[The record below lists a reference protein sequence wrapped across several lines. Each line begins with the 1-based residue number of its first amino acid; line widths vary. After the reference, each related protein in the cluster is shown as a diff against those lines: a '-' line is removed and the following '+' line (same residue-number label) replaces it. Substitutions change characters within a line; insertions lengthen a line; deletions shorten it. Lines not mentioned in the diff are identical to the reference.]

1 MDLDTLLFLISLV
14 ASSLITIVVVDLDL
28 VLERGVRN
36 FFSNISISF
45 TIKKKESLTQISI
58 KMIFHQSTFGFRFP
72 TEAVIIIDIIVI
84 VDVPM
89 FDIIHWLLLDD
100 WLDHYITD
108 VLCTVVN
115 MVLIDALDAGVDV
128 DARVRIVLSSWI
140 KIFKVVADLTVG
152 SAEIMEY

>member
-1 MDLDTLLFLISLV
+1 
-14 ASSLITIVVVDLDL
+14 
-28 VLERGVRN
+28 
-36 FFSNISISF
+36 
-45 TIKKKESLTQISI
+45 
-58 KMIFHQSTFGFRFP
+58 MIFNQATFRFRFP

-89 FDIIHWLLLDD
+89 LDIIHWLLLDD